1 MSEGHISNRI
11 DSEITTS
18 NLNKEEEEEKE
29 IPEEENKNENKI
41 LLNKISK
48 KKPKKK
54 LDEIQIENTIT
65 ENENNPNDISYIEQ
79 ALKGDFMPSVLMLEQ
94 NLINIDNIINEKKGQ
109 TLLHLSCEI
118 SYYNVCRCLIEFYK
132 ADINIKD
139 NNGRTP
145 FHLLCMS
152 KIKDIMLFSYFINL
166 DNIKLNEEDNFGITP
181 LGYCIINN
189 FNIGFMFLVSRNID
203 LNHIDKY
210 GNNYLYYAI
219 KNDNIFAFNFLINH
233 SDGNNIN
240 NIYYDENITLCD
252 ALISN
257 RKVRISNY
265 IIHYFINQIKLESI
279 VNCTKNIFDFPFYNQ
294 FNYEAWNTILL
305 YKIGNFKYFL
315 YLLIPNCFKYY
326 QRKNNRNNSSSLYI
340 NSEKIKIKKI
350 TKENIPFNEDIIYN
364 FKIENLCLYIE
375 KLFLNSGRPYM
386 KYLII
391 LFYILIFLIMI
402 ISFWS
407 TNTSFLKHIIGIF
420 LFIILLLNL
429 FFLDRSK
436 LNSENFIDQK
446 FLLSDK
452 ENNILKE
459 YINCTIPIQTK
470 NIPTDENEIC
480 EICLKRKLRTT
491 HHCLICNRCVKN
503 FYFHSEIYDICIHR
517 NNVWYYLNTIWPLII
532 IFLLIGFSFSIFYSF
547 IFFIF
552 SIYFLGKFLSVFIC
566 IGVDTTYYNAYNYHN
581 ECCDDDVVMRK
592 MSNGYFPLPK
602 MFRVSFKE
610 FFSNLFKKK
619 KLLLF

>member
-1 MSEGHISNRI
+1 MSEEQIQKRV
-11 DSEITTS
+11 DSELTTS
-18 NLNKEEEEEKE
+18 NLEAEEEEDEKE
-29 IPEEENKNENKI
+29 KIEEEKQKE
-41 LLNKISK
+41 K
-48 KKPKKK
+48 KQKKK
-54 LDEIQIENTIT
+54 LEEIESNETEIEK
-65 ENENNPNDISYIEQ
+65 NPNDISYIEQ
-79 ALKGDFMPSVLMLEQ
+79 ALKGDFMPAVLMLEQ
-94 NLINIDNIINEKKGQ
+94 NLINIDKIVNEKEGQ
-109 TLLHLSCEI
+109 TLLHLSCQI
-118 SYYNVCRCLIEFYK
+118 SYYNVCRCFIEFYK

-139 NNGRTP
+139 YNGRTP

-152 KIKDIMLFSYFINL
+152 KVKDIMLFSYFINL
-166 DNIKLNEEDNFGITP
+166 ENIKLNEEDNFGITP

-189 FNIGFMFLVSRNID
+189 FNIGFLFLVSRNIN

-240 NIYYDENITLCD
+240 NIYYEENVTLVD
-252 ALISN
+252 ALITN
-257 RKVRISNY
+257 RKVKISNH

-279 VNCTKNIFDFPFYNQ
+279 VNCTKNIFYFPFYNQ

-305 YKIGNFKYFL
+305 YKTGNLKYFL

-364 FKIENLCLYIE
+364 FKMENLCLYIE
-375 KLFLNSGRPYM
+375 KLFLNSGRIYI

-391 LFYILIFLIMI
+391 LFYILTFLIMI

-407 TNTSFLKHIIGIF
+407 TKATFLKHIIGIF
-420 LFIILLLNL
+420 LFIFLLFNL

-436 LNSENFIDQK
+436 LNTENFIDQK
-446 FLLSDK
+446 FFLSDN
-452 ENNILKE
+452 ENNVLRE
-459 YINCTIPIQTK
+459 YINCTVPIQTK

-480 EICLKRKLRTT
+480 EICLKRKIRTT
-491 HHCLICNRCVKN
+491 HHCLICNRCVKF

-517 NNVWYYLNTIWPLII
+517 NNVWNYLNTIWPLII
-532 IFLLIGFSFSIFYSF
+532 IFLLIGFSYSIFYNF

-552 SIYFLGKFLSVFIC
+552 SIYFLGKFLSIFIC
-566 IGVDTTYYNAYNYHN
+566 IGTDTTYYNAYNYHN
-581 ECCDDDVVMRK
+581 ECCDDDVFMRK

-602 MFRVSFKE
+602 MFRVSFTE
-610 FFSNLFKKK
+610 FFKNLFKKN
-619 KLLLF
+619 KLLLL

>member
-1 MSEGHISNRI
+1 MS
-11 DSEITTS
+11 DSKKTDLEIGSS
-18 NLNKEEEEEKE
+18 NLDMEEEEEDKD
-29 IPEEENKNENKI
+29 
-41 LLNKISK
+41 KISK
-48 KKPKKK
+48 KK
-54 LDEIQIENTIT
+54 LEEIENNDT
-65 ENENNPNDISYIEQ
+65 EIEKNPNDISYIEQ
-79 ALKGDFMPSVLMLEQ
+79 ALKGDFMPAVLMLEQ
-94 NLINIDNIINEKKGQ
+94 NLINIDEKINEKEGQ
-109 TLLHLSCEI
+109 TLLHLSCQI
-118 SYYNVCRCLIEFYK
+118 SYYNVCRCFIEFYK

-152 KIKDIMLFSYFINL
+152 KLKDIMLFSYFINL
-166 DNIKLNEEDNFGITP
+166 ENIKLNEEDNFGITP

-240 NIYYDENITLCD
+240 NIYYEDNVTLCD
-252 ALISN
+252 ALITN
-257 RKVRISNY
+257 RKVKISNH
-265 IIHYFINQIKLESI
+265 IIHFFINQIKLESI

-305 YKIGNFKYFL
+305 YKTGNLKYFL

-326 QRKNNRNNSSSLYI
+326 QRKNSRNNNSSLYI
-340 NSEKIKIKKI
+340 NSEKIKVKKI
-350 TKENIPFNEDIIYN
+350 TNNNIPFNEDIIYN
-364 FKIENLCLYIE
+364 FKMENLCLYIE
-375 KLFLNSGRPYM
+375 KLFLNSGRQYM

-391 LFYILIFLIMI
+391 LFYILTFLIMI

-407 TNTSFLKHIIGIF
+407 TYTSFLKHIIGIF
-420 LFIILLLNL
+420 LFIILLFNL

-436 LNSENFIDQK
+436 LNTGNFIDQK
-446 FLLSDK
+446 YFLSDT

-459 YINCTIPIQTK
+459 YINCTIPIHTK

-480 EICLKRKLRTT
+480 EICLKRKIRTT

-517 NNVWYYLNTIWPLII
+517 NNVWLYLNTIWPLIF
-532 IFLLIGFSFSIFYSF
+532 IFLLIGFSYSIFYSF
-547 IFFIF
+547 IFYIF

-566 IGVDTTYYNAYNYHN
+566 IGIDTTYYNAYNYHN

-602 MFRVSFKE
+602 MYRVSFTE
-610 FFSNLFKKK
+610 FFRNLFKKQ
-619 KLLLF
+619 KLLLI